1 MGSQPGVHGASPL
14 VAREEGRISHPQ
26 AEVMTDRRGGGDE
39 QRLSPHRPDVTAG
52 SGRGAGRLEI
62 ADHGGDERPRSHS
75 RLEKT
80 LRDEALVGSG
90 DRHPGNAE
98 LLGETAGRR
107 EAVARAEAPAQDGV
121 DDAAVD
127 PADPVARR
135 GGGDVSV
142 HPASLI
148 GMPKWGRIGP
158 SDGPIVAR
166 SVAAMTEQRRT
177 LIGVLAWEG
186 FLTSEL
192 VAPVEVLGA
201 AIERGLLDAEVK
213 VVAPKAGPLRSA
225 EGLRVL
231 PDVTI
236 EDCPELDVL
245 VLSASAEMDGA
256 LSSPDIVDFVARRGK
271 GARYL
276 ASNCSAAFLVGKAGL
291 LEGRRVTT
299 YRGGEEELQVQFPE
313 AEVSADDVVVD
324 GGLISSSGEVVSYQ
338 AALALLAE
346 LAGEDAADRVAADLY
361 IRWLSLP
368 SRRGRLP
375 GRPALPDRRWRR
387 GGGGPPPCGR

>member
-1 MGSQPGVHGASPL
+1 
-14 VAREEGRISHPQ
+14 
-26 AEVMTDRRGGGDE
+26 MTDRRGGGDE

-142 HPASLI
+142 HPASLT

-361 IRWLSLP
+361 IR
-368 SRRGRLP
+368 
-375 GRPALPDRRWRR
+375 
-387 GGGGPPPCGR
+387 

>member
-346 LAGEDAADRVAADLY
+346 LSVSSSDRVAADLY

>member
-1 MGSQPGVHGASPL
+1 VGSQPGVHGASPL

-245 VLSASAEMDGA
+245 VLSASAEIDGA

-361 IRWLSLP
+361 IR
-368 SRRGRLP
+368 
-375 GRPALPDRRWRR
+375 
-387 GGGGPPPCGR
+387 

>member
-14 VAREEGRISHPQ
+14 VAREEGRISQPQ

-62 ADHGGDERPRSHS
+62 ADH
-75 RLEKT
+75 
-80 LRDEALVGSG
+80 
-90 DRHPGNAE
+90 
-98 LLGETAGRR
+98 
-107 EAVARAEAPAQDGV
+107 
-121 DDAAVD
+121 
-127 PADPVARR
+127 
-135 GGGDVSV
+135 
-142 HPASLI
+142 
-148 GMPKWGRIGP
+148 
-158 SDGPIVAR
+158 
-166 SVAAMTEQRRT
+166 
-177 LIGVLAWEG
+177 
-186 FLTSEL
+186 
-192 VAPVEVLGA
+192 
-201 AIERGLLDAEVK
+201 
-213 VVAPKAGPLRSA
+213 
-225 EGLRVL
+225 
-231 PDVTI
+231 
-236 EDCPELDVL
+236 
-245 VLSASAEMDGA
+245 
-256 LSSPDIVDFVARRGK
+256 
-271 GARYL
+271 L

>member
-1 MGSQPGVHGASPL
+1 
-14 VAREEGRISHPQ
+14 
-26 AEVMTDRRGGGDE
+26 
-39 QRLSPHRPDVTAG
+39 
-52 SGRGAGRLEI
+52 
-62 ADHGGDERPRSHS
+62 
-75 RLEKT
+75 
-80 LRDEALVGSG
+80 
-90 DRHPGNAE
+90 
-98 LLGETAGRR
+98 
-107 EAVARAEAPAQDGV
+107 
-121 DDAAVD
+121 
-127 PADPVARR
+127 
-135 GGGDVSV
+135 
-142 HPASLI
+142 
-148 GMPKWGRIGP
+148 
-158 SDGPIVAR
+158 
-166 SVAAMTEQRRT
+166 MTEQRRT

-186 FLTSEL
+186 VLTSEL

-324 GGLISSSGEVVSYQ
+324 GGLISSSGEVVSYH

-361 IRWLSLP
+361 IR
-368 SRRGRLP
+368 
-375 GRPALPDRRWRR
+375 
-387 GGGGPPPCGR
+387 